1 MFKFLDNVCNSYATN
16 TSQHSNVSKILFFA
30 SAMLYFTGIFALRI
44 TINFEARLLSDV
56 AVGLSFSSNN
66 PLNFHSKILSLQVG
80 VVKGLKNG

>member
-1 MFKFLDNVCNSYATN
+1 
-16 TSQHSNVSKILFFA
+16 
-30 SAMLYFTGIFALRI
+30 MLYFTGIFALRI